1 MNRSTTDAAREA
13 TKRLG
18 GSWLGG
24 YGLARCPAHEDTRP
38 SLSVTPGDRAVLYKC
53 FAGCT
58 QDAVMAALRS
68 CDMPHAGAELTRH
81 TSPPSPDLEQR
92 RRLALDIW
100 DRALPVRGT
109 LAETYLRRRG
119 IENFGPARFDPAS
132 VTVEV
137 DRDDHRHRLTLPAL
151 VLPLYNNDGFRAVQR
166 IFLSP
171 EGGKADLDSPKK
183 ILGRRDGATI
193 RIGERSGTVVNLAE
207 GFEDALS
214 AMALKGLSSCWA
226 VCGVENYRHIDL
238 PDDCRRVKIYSQR
251 GKAARKAIEAAM
263 PHLTANRRMVE
274 VILPPRG
281 GDWND
286 ALVAHIRTRDLSPQA
301 G

>member
-1 MNRSTTDAAREA
+1 MSRSTTDAAREA

-18 GSWLGG
+18 GTWLGS
-24 YGLARCPAHEDTRP
+24 YGLARCPAHADGKP
-38 SLSVTPGDRAVLYKC
+38 SLSINAGNRAVLYKC

-68 CDMPHAGAELTRH
+68 CGMPSSADAAKHA
-81 TSPPSPDLEQR
+81 SVPSPDLEQR

-100 DRALPVRGT
+100 DRALPIGGT
-109 LAETYLRRRG
+109 LAEIYLRRRG
-119 IENFGPARFDPAS
+119 IDNFGPARFDPAS

-137 DRDDHRHRLTLPAL
+137 DRDDHRRRLTLPAL
-151 VLPLYNNDGFRAVQR
+151 VLPLHNNAGFRAIQR
-166 IFLSP
+166 IFLNR
-171 EGGKADLDSPKK
+171 EGGKADLESPKK

-193 RIGERSGTVVNLAE
+193 RIGQHSGSVINLAE

-214 AMALKGLSSCWA
+214 AMALKGLAACWA

-251 GKAARKAIEAAM
+251 GKAARKAIEAAL
-263 PHLTANRRMVE
+263 PQLTANRRMVE

-286 ALVAHIRTRDLSPQA
+286 ALVRAKARADGVAAPR
-301 G
+301 